1 VKIVGKAGNCKGF
14 SFDSNLLAR
23 FDFSGQID
31 NNSFPSV
38 SPDQQK
44 KFQADFVS
52 QFEKVRDQLLKY
64 KWLSADAILPPRVT
78 SGPCCP
84 PSDFHVFISD
94 AYDLSR
100 SLVPA
105 WHGQRGWMEF
115 PAHRVLVGGATIAH
129 ELVHVLFPNGNRML
143 AEGLA
148 TYLQHKLLPRLP
160 VFPNYGD
167 ALEVVVEEFLR
178 VTFPNDPTGALW
190 SMDLEGLEGISTPD
204 DLFMRVGTRPFI
216 GGDPA
221 RPEIPDS
228 QQTKFLYAVA
238 GSFVGF
244 LLENPIEDEGILTEK
259 NFGTLYLS
267 SPLRPLERDSGA
279 ADRWQNAY
287 RNRSKSF
294 SFKELSLLWKT
305 YMHFVLFSD
314 DAKKPS
320 IPDNYRRVKLVSE
333 LYAKLQEI
341 ASQGSGQPPA
351 RAPRKAGE

>member
-1 VKIVGKAGNCKGF
+1 VKIVGKAGNCRAFGF
-14 SFDSNLLAR
+14 DTNLLAQ
-23 FDFSGQID
+23 FDFGGQID
-31 NNSFPSV
+31 NNCFASV
-38 SPDQQK
+38 SPEQQK
-44 KFQADFVS
+44 KFQVDFVS

-64 KWLSADAILPPRVT
+64 RWLSAEAILPPRVT
-78 SGPCCP
+78 TGPCCA

-105 WHGQRGWMEF
+105 WQGQRGWMEF
-115 PAHRVLVGGATIAH
+115 PAHRVIVNAAAIAH

-148 TYLQHKLLPRLP
+148 TYLQHKLLPRVP
-160 VFPNYGD
+160 VYPNYGD

-178 VTFPNDPTGALW
+178 ATFRDDPSGALW
-190 SMDLEGLEGISTPD
+190 NMDLEGLEGISTPD

-221 RPEIPDS
+221 KAEIPDPE
-228 QQTKFLYAVA
+228 QTKFLYAVA

-244 LLENPIEDEGILTEK
+244 LLENPIEDAILTEK

-279 ADRWQNAY
+279 SDRWQKAY
-287 RNRSKSF
+287 QGKDRHNKRSYYSF
-294 SFKELSLLWKT
+294 RDLSLLWRT
-305 YMHFVLFSD
+305 YMHFILFRED
-314 DAKKPS
+314 KEKPP
-320 IPDNYRRVKLVSE
+320 IPDNYRRNKLVSD
-333 LYAKLQEI
+333 LYAKLLQEI
-341 ASQGSGQPPA
+341 AGEGSRQEAA
-351 RAPRKAGE
+351 R